1 MHYRLFAAGAVIGG
15 HEHAAD
21 GTGLGV
27 GILTGWLAGRGAAGP
42 VRR

>member
-1 MHYRLFAAGAVIGG
+1 VIGG

-27 GILTGWLAGRGAAGP
+27 ALLTGWLAGRAAADGTA
-42 VRR
+42 